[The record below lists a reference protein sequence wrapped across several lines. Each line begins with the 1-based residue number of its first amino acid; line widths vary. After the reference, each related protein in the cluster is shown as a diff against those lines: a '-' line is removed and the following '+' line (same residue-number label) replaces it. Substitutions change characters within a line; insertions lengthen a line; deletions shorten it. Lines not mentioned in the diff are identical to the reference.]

1 MRNIIVTVGLVAT
14 MAAPIAAQT
23 KARTQDRIP
32 PGQMPPEGAC
42 RIWYDGMPPG
52 QQPPPMSCRDAERI
66 ATSSRE
72 ARVIY
77 GVDSR
82 SGDSRREA
90 GWARISDVRDVRYES
105 RYPTRVTSAAYENGY
120 RDGIEKGRAD
130 ARGRDSFDP
139 VRHTRYR
146 SADHGYDRQHG
157 SKDDYKLVYRDG
169 FEAGYRA
176 GYGERRLERRDR

>member
-1 MRNIIVTVGLVAT
+1 
-14 MAAPIAAQT
+14 
-23 KARTQDRIP
+23 
-32 PGQMPPEGAC
+32 
-42 RIWYDGMPPG
+42 
-52 QQPPPMSCRDAERI
+52 MSCRDAERI

-77 GVDSR
+77 GVESR
-82 SGDSRREA
+82 SGDFRREA

-120 RDGIEKGRAD
+120 RDGIEEGRAD

-146 SADHGYDRQHG
+146 SADHGYDRQDG
-157 SKDDYKLVYRDG
+157 SKDATSLSTVTASKPATAPATAI
-169 FEAGYRA
+169 AGSNA
-176 GYGERRLERRDR
+176 ATGSAFASTLAFPP